1 MASLVSIMANTFEG
15 KIEGVYNN
23 VDYNVTSNPPPTTTT
38 SHLDISIGLFRGD
51 IPSKSSRGTP
61 GPLAL
66 WSIPGEH
73 HQASRCVESTKVP
86 KGTKGTKKEQKV
98 HQAPAL
104 VDEPLSVLP
113 VVDHRSNDSTST
125 GIQCTAKD

>member
-38 SHLDISIGLFRGD
+38 PHLDISIGLFRGD

-73 HQASRCVESTKVP
+73 HQTSRCVKSTKVP
-86 KGTKGTKKEQKV
+86 KGTKRYKEITKGTKRYKRYKHRKNCECCPVSQLIV
-98 HQAPAL
+98 RSQR
-104 VDEPLSVLP
+104 LS
-113 VVDHRSNDSTST
+113 
-125 GIQCTAKD
+125 

>member
-38 SHLDISIGLFRGD
+38 PHLDISIGLFRGD

-98 HQAPAL
+98 QKGTKKNKRYIRHL
-104 VDEPLSVLP
+104 
-113 VVDHRSNDSTST
+113 HWSTSL
-125 GIQCTAKD
+125 

>member
-38 SHLDISIGLFRGD
+38 PHLDISIGLFRGD

-73 HQASRCVESTKVP
+73 HQTSRCVESTKVP

-98 HQAPAL
+98 QKGTKKNKRYIRHL
-104 VDEPLSVLP
+104 
-113 VVDHRSNDSTST
+113 HWSTSL
-125 GIQCTAKD
+125 